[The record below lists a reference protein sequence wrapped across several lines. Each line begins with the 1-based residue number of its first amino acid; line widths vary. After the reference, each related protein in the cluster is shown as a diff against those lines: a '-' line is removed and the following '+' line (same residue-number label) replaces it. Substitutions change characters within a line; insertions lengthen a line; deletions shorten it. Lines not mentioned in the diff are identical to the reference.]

1 MVSRVHSLLAYVGL
15 IAVLTFLPL
24 LAPTSA
30 QTQRG
35 QIVGRITDSTGA
47 VVPAASVEVT
57 DPATGVKLE
66 TKTNDSGFYTVPYVQ
81 YGRYEV
87 KVTAAGFAPY
97 LFSGVEVATASTTT
111 VNVELKLSSITTEVT
126 VQEATP
132 VVLESMSSGVGA
144 VVEEKLKSELPNIV
158 SGQKRNATSYVYT
171 APGVNPAGAGLFG
184 PTEQMTIGGGR
195 TLSQVI
201 MIDGQTTSTASFGT
215 SHGGVTCLTGCTG
228 GDLPSVESIG
238 EFKLL
243 LNSMPAEYGRS
254 SGGTMIFSSKSGT
267 NDYHGAAYEYL
278 RNHKLDARPW
288 EAPVRNVLK
297 QNEFGVAG
305 GGPLVIPKLY
315 NGKSKTFFWSSLTGY
330 TRRSDPSTGIVTLP
344 TEAMRR
350 GDFSAVDLNP
360 IYDVLDRF
368 TDSGGTTQ
376 RRQFS
381 SGGRLNVIDPARL
394 SRVSNYFFNRLPLPT
409 RPGSVNNFVGSSRQ
423 TLDTRDVSGK
433 LDHYLGNKSR
443 ISGYYEWGK
452 QTLDEGS
459 ILGEFFGRTIYNDRH
474 RLRLDWSF
482 NIRPNL
488 IHQAIYGFTRPTN
501 SSAQNGFGEN
511 IGRAAGI
518 TGTPDGNCPL
528 VWIVNP
534 VFGFCLGSP
543 NDSAANLIS
552 TFNDSLVWNKGKH
565 NFKTGLEFIRWN
577 ENSNSTARSAGS
589 YLFDPGQTANI
600 NNTGGN
606 VWASFALGYP
616 APGQVSTASPLTL
629 GVRQSYLALF
639 MQDDWK
645 ATQKLTIS
653 AGLRWDLNLP
663 FTEVHDQITNL
674 DLTMPN
680 PGANNLPGALTYFGD
695 GPGRNGLS
703 RLGAIH
709 WKNFAPRLGLAY
721 QIDSKTVFRGFAGLV
736 HQGITSANALFA
748 DRTGFQAS
756 GSPLPPVDPLGLYY
770 SWDTPFPQAVL
781 GTVPFTNPAFRNG
794 QSVDYNNPQGVGR
807 APELYMWSAGFQRE
821 LPFNILIEATYLAN
835 NVKHSSDI
843 LQLNQLAPQ
852 YRDLGPLLLRPLNSP
867 EVQAA
872 GFRAP
877 FPQFDTNLALFRAL
891 LPYPQFS
898 GVRGVAE
905 PYTASTYH
913 AALFKAQKRF
923 SSGLSFLVSY
933 TVSKYI
939 TDSGWGP
946 GAFGETARDTYNRKL
961 DKGIQPFDIP
971 QRLVLSYSYDAP
983 FGRGK
988 KFGSNASKPAQ
999 VLFGGWTISGI
1010 HQYRSGTPVSLQG
1023 TLSQPIPTVRSHA
1036 NRVAGVPVRSSI
1048 SCGEM
1053 EFGNPLKNYIWNA
1066 GNPLQAARTG
1076 RPLAFAPPGDFKVG
1090 NMPKVDPE
1098 ARNCAVHNEDVSLT
1112 KSISITEKV
1121 RARFGADV
1129 FNVLNRHTW
1138 QADPQRNS
1146 ITASNFG
1153 EIRPF
1158 QASGPR
1164 QVQMKF
1170 RIEW

>member
-1 MVSRVHSLLAYVGL
+1 MANRIHSLLSYVGL
-15 IAVLTFLPL
+15 IAVFTFLPL
-24 LAPTSA
+24 FSDVSA
-30 QTQRG
+30 QSQRG

-47 VVPAASVEVT
+47 VVPVANVEVT
-57 DPATGVKLE
+57 DPSTGVKLE

-87 KVTAAGFAPY
+87 KVTAAGFAPSV
-97 LFSGVEVATASTTT
+97 LSGVEVATASTTT

-195 TLSQVI
+195 TLNTVI

-228 GDLPSVESIG
+228 GDLPSVEAIG

-305 GGPLVIPKLY
+305 GGPLIIPGLY
-315 NGKSKTFFWSSLTGY
+315 SGRSKTFFWASLTGY
-330 TRRSDPSTGIVTLP
+330 TRRTDASTGVVTLP
-344 TEAMRR
+344 TAAMRR
-350 GDFSAVDLNP
+350 GDFTAPDLNP
-360 IYDVLDRF
+360 IYDALDRF
-368 TDSGGTTQ
+368 TDSSGRVQ
-376 RRQFS
+376 RRQFNH
-381 SGGRLNVIDPARL
+381 GGTLNVIDPARL
-394 SRVSNYFFNRLPLPT
+394 SKVSKYFLDRLPLPNG
-409 RPGSVNNFVGSSRQ
+409 PGSVNNFVGSTRDM
-423 TLDTRDVSGK
+423 LDTWDVSGK

-443 ISGYYEWGK
+443 ISGYYEWG
-452 QTLDEGS
+452 QQNTSVGS
-459 ILGEFFGRTIYNDRH
+459 ILGDFFGGTLFNDRH
-474 RLRLDWSF
+474 RVRLDWSY

-501 SSAQNGFGEN
+501 SSSQNSYGQN
-511 IGRAAGI
+511 VGRAAGI
-518 TGTPDGNCPL
+518 TGTFDGNCPQM
-528 VWIVNP
+528 WIVNP
-534 VFGFCLGSP
+534 VFGLCLGSP
-543 NDSAANLIS
+543 RSGAANLIS
-552 TFNDSLVWNKGKH
+552 TFNDSLVWNKGRH
-565 NFKTGLEFIRWN
+565 NIKAGLEFIRWN
-577 ENSNSTARSAGS
+577 ENSNSTANAAGY
-589 YLFDPGQTANI
+589 YLFDAAQTANT
-600 NNTGGN
+600 NNTGGSL
-606 VWASFALGYP
+606 WASFALGYP
-616 APGQVSTASPLTL
+616 GQASTSSPFGL

-663 FTEVHDQITNL
+663 FTEVHDQLTNL
-674 DLTMPN
+674 DLTRPN

-703 RLGAIH
+703 RLGNIH
-709 WKNFAPRLGLAY
+709 WKNFGPRLGLAY
-721 QIDSKTVFRGFAGLV
+721 QLDSKTVFRGFAGLV
-736 HQGITSANALFA
+736 FQGITSANALFG

-756 GSPLPPVDPLGLYY
+756 GSPLPPVDPFGLFY
-770 SWDTPFPQAVL
+770 SWDTPFPQEVL

-794 QSVDYNNPQGVGR
+794 QSVDFTSPQGVGR
-807 APELYMWSAGFQRE
+807 SPELYMWSAGFQRE
-821 LPFNILIEATYLAN
+821 LPFNILVEATYLAN
-835 NVKHSSDI
+835 NAKHSNDI

-891 LPYPQFS
+891 LPYPQFN
-898 GVRGVAE
+898 GVRGVSE

-946 GAFGETARDTYNRKL
+946 GAFGETARDTYNRRL
-961 DKGIQPFDIP
+961 DKGIQPFDVP
-971 QRLVLSYSYDAP
+971 QRLVLSYSYDLP
-983 FGRGK
+983 FGPGR
-988 KFGSNASKPAQ
+988 KFGANSNKAAKA
-999 VLFGGWTISGI
+999 LLEGWTMSGI

-1023 TLSQPIPTVRSHA
+1023 TLSQALPTVRSHA
-1036 NRVAGVPVRSSI
+1036 DRVAGVPVRSSL
-1048 SCGEM
+1048 SCSEM

-1090 NMPKVDPE
+1090 NMPKVDPH
-1098 ARNCAVHNEDVSLT
+1098 ARNCSVLNEDVSIT
-1112 KSISITEKV
+1112 KSISITERV

-1146 ITASNFG
+1146 ITASSFG

-1158 QASGPR
+1158 QISGPR
-1164 QVQMKF
+1164 QVQLKF
-1170 RIEW
+1170 RVEW